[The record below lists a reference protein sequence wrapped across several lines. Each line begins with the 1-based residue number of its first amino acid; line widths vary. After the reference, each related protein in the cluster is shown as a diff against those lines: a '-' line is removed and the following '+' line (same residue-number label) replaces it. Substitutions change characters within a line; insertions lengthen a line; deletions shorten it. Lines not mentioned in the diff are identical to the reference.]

1 MRITGLERKPKV
13 FAQVKVIF
21 HFVLLSSA
29 SSKYRN
35 EEVSANME
43 IISDFDFGKFY
54 GALRAEVREKGFN
67 EVEKE
72 KKLELSLFTSLDSI
86 IQFKLLI
93 IND

>member
-43 IISDFDFGKFY
+43 IISDFDFVKFY
-54 GALRAEVREKGFN
+54 GALRVEIHEKCFN

>member
-1 MRITGLERKPKV
+1 MKITGLERKPKV

-21 HFVLLSSA
+21 HVVLLSSD

-35 EEVSANME
+35 EEAFVNME
-43 IISDFDFGKFY
+43 IISVFEFDKFL
-54 GALRAEVREKGFN
+54 GAFRVEVQEKCFN

-86 IQFKLLI
+86 IQFKLL
-93 IND
+93 DYK